1 MMQQLVAAY
10 RRLQDLVVPERHM
23 VNRFIATHLPAIT
36 PAAGLALDVGAGTA
50 PFAPVLAAAA
60 PQLHYVAV
68 DRIENDTTGV
78 VADAFAL
85 PFPTHS
91 AGLAC
96 YFQVLA
102 HLADPDIA
110 LAEARR
116 VLMPGGCLL
125 ISYPLLCPQGR
136 SRDLWRWTVPGM
148 ERLLDR
154 SGFDIMAHEPQ
165 GGIVSYFVATLALVP
180 GRLLVSHRQG
190 WRSGRSAGDALRLGL
205 AFLLSLPFHLLGFP
219 AWALD
224 RRIDPRPAFYIGG
237 MVLARRRPEGQGD
250 G

>member
-1 MMQQLVAAY
+1 MMGQLVAAY

-23 VNRFIATHLPAIT
+23 VNRFIATHLPAAA

-50 PFAPVLAAAA
+50 PFAPALVAAATG
-60 PQLHYVAV
+60 LTYVAV
-68 DRIENDTTGV
+68 DRIANDTTAV
-78 VADAFAL
+78 VADALTL
-85 PFPTHS
+85 PFPAGS

-102 HLADPDIA
+102 HLPDPDSA

-116 VLMPGGCLL
+116 VLAPESCLL

-136 SRDLWRWTVPGM
+136 SRDLWRWTLAGM

-154 SGFDIMAHEPQ
+154 SGFDIIAHEPQ
-165 GGIVSYFVATLALVP
+165 GGILSYFMATLALVP
-180 GRLLVSHRQG
+180 GRLLVAHRQG
-190 WRSGRSAGDALRLGL
+190 WRSGRSAGDAFRLGL
-205 AFLLSLPFHLLGFP
+205 AFLFSLPFHLLGFP
-219 AWALD
+219 AWAID
-224 RRIDPRPAFYIGG
+224 RRIDRHPAFYVGG
-237 MVLARRRPEGQGD
+237 MVLARRRGTGPGD

>member
-1 MMQQLVAAY
+1 MMQRLVSAY
-10 RRLQDLVVPERHM
+10 RRAQAMTIPERHM
-23 VNRFIATHLPAIT
+23 VNRFIASHLPDAA

-50 PFAPVLAAAA
+50 PFAPALMTTA
-60 PQLHYVAV
+60 PGLRYVAL
-68 DRIENDTTGV
+68 DRIVNDTTGV
-78 VADAFAL
+78 VADALFL
-85 PFPTHS
+85 PFPTGS

-102 HLADPDIA
+102 HLPDPDKA
-110 LAEARR
+110 LSEARR

-136 SRDLWRWTVPGM
+136 SRDLWRWTLPGM

-154 SGFDIMAHEPQ
+154 SGFDIVAQEAQ

-180 GRLLVSHRQG
+180 GRLLVAHSQG
-190 WRSGRSAGDALRLGL
+190 WRSGRRTGDALRLGL

-219 AWALD
+219 AWVLD
-224 RRIDPRPAFYIGG
+224 RWLDPRPAFYIGG
-237 MVLARRRPEGQGD
+237 MVLARRRAGPVD